1 MREEGEREEHP
12 DRFTAPVRTEGL
24 SVRYAQPLILHIEYL
39 HTSNAMLRNYLR
51 IALRNLQR
59 ETTFAVIN
67 VAGLALGIACCVIL
81 ALFVRHEW
89 RYDRFHEDA
98 DRIVRINKSAMQSG
112 GERVTISTTPFR
124 LAPGVE
130 ASLPQIERTVRVSGN
145 DVRFEGEGREPLTAE
160 ALYADSTF
168 FDLFSFDAV
177 HGSASEALRGPD
189 RAILAEAMAQRWFGR
204 TDVVGETVTLRHEEE
219 VADVTISAVV
229 ADPPEHSTLQFD
241 ALLPLEAMKRDYV
254 PVMRQVFDRWDV
266 PTVMTFAALQPGTD
280 RRALAEEVTAW
291 VAERSGEDRSSG
303 FEVMGSENATGPAFS
318 LQPLLDVHANPDISN
333 GSLEP
338 ATDPLY
344 AYLVGAGALLV
355 LLIAG
360 VNFTTL
366 ALGRTAR
373 RSREVGVR
381 KALGASRN
389 QVRRQFW
396 GEAMLTSAIA
406 LVLGVAAAGLFL
418 PVFNKMTQQSIAF
431 DITPSLVVGLLV
443 LTVLVGIL
451 AGSYPAL
458 VLSQFQPAS
467 VLRSG
472 ARITG
477 GNALVRGLVVVQF
490 TLSIALIAGTI
501 VMNRQIAFMENNHG
515 FQADQVVEITM
526 RSTVSGADV
535 YEQFRPEA
543 LQLAGVESVG
553 ATGFSFFGG
562 SGIPL
567 PISLGDTAT
576 VAPKIL
582 PSDADFTKTLGVEVV
597 DGRPLDPERDTGGRS
612 VLINESFAR
621 ALGWPDP
628 VGKTIDFSTSESDF
642 GRVFGTVEVVG
653 VVEDV
658 HTASLRQRIEPLVI
672 AADVFGGGVSAF
684 YVRLRGETA
693 GATYDQLRQIWAEV
707 APTRTFDARWLD
719 EVVAEAYAD
728 ERRVQSIVR
737 SAAGFALFIA
747 CVGLFGIA
755 ALVVRRREKEVGIRK
770 VLGASVGSIASLFT
784 RDVALLAG
792 LAFLLGAPI
801 AYVSSSRWLQT
812 FAYHI
817 DVGVGPLLGAGLL
830 VGAIAVGT
838 VAAQVAR
845 AARLDPV
852 QTIRDE

>member
-1 MREEGEREEHP
+1 
-12 DRFTAPVRTEGL
+12 
-24 SVRYAQPLILHIEYL
+24 
-39 HTSNAMLRNYLR
+39 MLRNYLR

-89 RYDRFHEDA
+89 RYDRFHENA
-98 DRIVRINKSAMQSG
+98 DRIVRINKSVTQSSG
-112 GERVTISTTPFR
+112 DRVTISTTPYR
-124 LAPGVE
+124 LAPAVVE
-130 ASLPQIERTVRVSGN
+130 TLPEVKRTVRVSGN
-145 DVRFEGEGREPLTAE
+145 DVRFERDGRDPLTVE

-168 FDLFSFDAV
+168 FAVFSFGVV
-177 HGSASEALRGPD
+177 HGSATEALRGPN
-189 RAILAEAMAQRWFGR
+189 RAVVTESMAQRWFGR
-204 TDVVGETVTLRHEEE
+204 TEVVGETVTLRHEEE
-219 VADVTISAVV
+219 AAAATISAVV
-229 ADPPEHSTLQFD
+229 ADPPEHSSLQFD
-241 ALLPLEAMKRDYV
+241 AVLPLDAMKRDYV

-266 PTVMTFAALQPGTD
+266 PTVTTFAVLQSGAD
-280 RRALAEEVTAW
+280 RRALAEA
-291 VAERSGEDRSSG
+291 VAALVADRSGEDESSE
-303 FEVMGSENATGPAFS
+303 FQVMGSENATAPMFS
-318 LQPLLDVHANPDISN
+318 LQPLLGIHTNPDISS
-333 GSLEP
+333 GTLEP

-381 KALGASRN
+381 KALGASKN

-406 LVLGVAAAGLFL
+406 LILGVAAAGLFL
-418 PVFNKMTQQSIAF
+418 PVFNEMTQQSIAF
-431 DITPSLVVGLLV
+431 DITPSLVVGLFV
-443 LTVLVGIL
+443 LTVLVGVL

-458 VLSQFQPAS
+458 VLSRFEPAS

-472 ARITG
+472 GRLTG
-477 GNALVRGLVVVQF
+477 GNALIRGLVVVQF
-490 TLSIALIAGTI
+490 TLSIALVGGTL
-501 VMNRQIAFMENNHG
+501 VMNRQIAFMENSHG
-515 FQADQVVEITM
+515 FQADQVVEISM
-526 RSTVSGADV
+526 GSTVRGGEV
-535 YEQFRPEA
+535 YQQFRPEA

-567 PISLGDTAT
+567 PISLGDTTT
-576 VAPKIL
+576 VSPKIL

-621 ALGWPDP
+621 VLGWTDP
-628 VGKTIDFSTSESDF
+628 VGKTIDFSSSESTF

-672 AADVFGGGVSAF
+672 AQADVIGGGLSAF

-707 APTRTFDARWLD
+707 APTRPFDARWLD

-770 VLGASVGSIASLFT
+770 VLGASVGSIAGLFT
-784 RDVALLAG
+784 KDVALLAG
-792 LAFLLGAPI
+792 VAFLLGAPI

-817 DVGVGPLLGAGLL
+817 DVGIGPLLGAGLL

-852 QTIRDE
+852 QTIREE

>member
-1 MREEGEREEHP
+1 
-12 DRFTAPVRTEGL
+12 
-24 SVRYAQPLILHIEYL
+24 
-39 HTSNAMLRNYLR
+39 MLRNYLR

-89 RYDRFHEDA
+89 RYDRFHENA
-98 DRIVRINKSAMQSG
+98 DRIVRINKSATQSG
-112 GERVTISTTPFR
+112 GDRVTISTTPFR

-130 ASLPQIERTVRVSGN
+130 ASFPQIERTVRVSGN
-145 DVRFEGEGREPLTAE
+145 DVRFEGDGRDPLTVE

-168 FDLFSFDAV
+168 FDVFSFDVV
-177 HGSASEALRGPD
+177 HGRASKALRGPD
-189 RAILAEAMAQRWFGR
+189 RAVVTEAMAQRWFGR
-204 TDVVGETVTLRHEEE
+204 TDVVGETVTLQHEEE
-219 VADVTISAVV
+219 AASATISAVV
-229 ADPPEHSTLQFD
+229 ADPPEHSSLQFD
-241 ALLPLEAMKRDYV
+241 ALLPLETMKRDYV
-254 PVMRQVFDRWDV
+254 SVMRQVFDRWDV

-291 VAERSGEDRSSG
+291 VAERSGDEGSSE
-303 FEVMGSENATGPAFS
+303 FEVMGSENASAPTFS
-318 LQPLLDVHANPDISN
+318 LQPLLGIHTNPDISN
-333 GSLEP
+333 GTLEP

-418 PVFNKMTQQSIAF
+418 PVFNQMTQQSVAF

-443 LTVLVGIL
+443 LTVLVGVL

-458 VLSQFQPAS
+458 VLSRFEPAS
-467 VLRSG
+467 VLRSS
-472 ARITG
+472 ARIGG

-490 TLSIALIAGTI
+490 TLSIALVGGTL

-515 FQADQVVEITM
+515 FRTDQVVEISM
-526 RSTVSGADV
+526 GSTVRGGEV

-543 LQLAGVESVG
+543 LQLAGVEAVG

-562 SGIPL
+562 SGIPV

-576 VAPKIL
+576 VSPKIL
-582 PSDADFTKTLGVEVV
+582 PSDADFTETLGVEVV

-621 ALGWPDP
+621 VLGWADP
-628 VGKTIDFSTSESDF
+628 VGQTIDFSTSESTF

-672 AADVFGGGVSAF
+672 AQADVIGGGLSAF

-770 VLGASVGSIASLFT
+770 VLGASVGSIARLFT
-784 RDVALLAG
+784 KDVAVLTII
-792 LAFLLGAPI
+792 AFLLGTPI
-801 AYVSSSRWLQT
+801 AYVGASRWLDT
-812 FAYHI
+812 FAYRI
-817 DVGVGPLLGAGLL
+817 DVDLGLL
-830 VGAIAVGT
+830 LASGAIVGAIAVLT

>member
-1 MREEGEREEHP
+1 
-12 DRFTAPVRTEGL
+12 
-24 SVRYAQPLILHIEYL
+24 
-39 HTSNAMLRNYLR
+39 MLRNYLR

-89 RYDRFHEDA
+89 RYDRFHENA
-98 DRIVRINKSAMQSG
+98 DRIVRINKSVTQSSG
-112 GERVTISTTPFR
+112 DRVTISTTPYR
-124 LAPGVE
+124 LAPAVVE
-130 ASLPQIERTVRVSGN
+130 TLPEVKRTVRVSGN
-145 DVRFEGEGREPLTAE
+145 DVRFERDGRDPLTVE

-168 FDLFSFDAV
+168 FDVFSFGVV
-177 HGSASEALRGPD
+177 HGSATEALRGPD
-189 RAILAEAMAQRWFGR
+189 RAVVTESMAQRWFGR
-204 TDVVGETVTLRHEEE
+204 TEVVGETVTLRHEEE
-219 VADVTISAVV
+219 AAAATISAVV
-229 ADPPEHSTLQFD
+229 ADPPEHSSLQFD
-241 ALLPLEAMKRDYV
+241 AVLPLDAMKRDYV

-266 PTVMTFAALQPGTD
+266 PTVTTFAVLQSGAD
-280 RRALAEEVTAW
+280 RRALAEA
-291 VAERSGEDRSSG
+291 VAALVADRSGEDESSE
-303 FEVMGSENATGPAFS
+303 FQVMGSENATAPMFS
-318 LQPLLDVHANPDISN
+318 LQPLLGIHTNPDISS
-333 GSLEP
+333 GTLEP

-381 KALGASRN
+381 KALGASKN

-406 LVLGVAAAGLFL
+406 LILGVAAAGLFL
-418 PVFNKMTQQSIAF
+418 PVFNEMTQQSIAF
-431 DITPSLVVGLLV
+431 DITPSLVVGLFV
-443 LTVLVGIL
+443 LTVLVGVL

-458 VLSQFQPAS
+458 VLSRFEPAS

-472 ARITG
+472 GRLTG
-477 GNALVRGLVVVQF
+477 GNALIRGLVVVQF
-490 TLSIALIAGTI
+490 TLSIALVGGTL
-501 VMNRQIAFMENNHG
+501 VMNRQIAFMENSHG
-515 FQADQVVEITM
+515 FQADQVVEISM
-526 RSTVSGADV
+526 GSTVRGGEV
-535 YEQFRPEA
+535 YQQFRPEA

-567 PISLGDTAT
+567 PISLGDTTT
-576 VAPKIL
+576 VSPKIL

-621 ALGWPDP
+621 VLGWTDP
-628 VGKTIDFSTSESDF
+628 VGKTIDFSSSESTF

-672 AADVFGGGVSAF
+672 AQADVIGGGLSAF

-707 APTRTFDARWLD
+707 APTRPFDARWLD

-770 VLGASVGSIASLFT
+770 VLGASVGSIAGLFT
-784 RDVALLAG
+784 KDVALLAG
-792 LAFLLGAPI
+792 VAFLLGAPI

-817 DVGVGPLLGAGLL
+817 DVGIGPLLGAGLL

-852 QTIRDE
+852 QTIREE